1 MEISDLAVLATL
13 LLVIVVL
20 YRRFR
25 RVPFKLLSW
34 VAVAAGGSMV
44 LGGVGHLVFII
55 AVMVDRQLPLDYRQ
69 ISLIATGGILLF
81 PGFLNIGLS
90 KWIRQGMGWAMAM
103 SAYATIA
110 LCIYAVLLL
119 NMYLEDPTAP
129 FAGADSVSSAV
140 LIFNMPYLC
149 LLLIVWLRRKREH
162 LPLKSS

>member
-55 AVMVDRQLPLDYRQ
+55 AVMVDR
-69 ISLIATGGILLF
+69 
-81 PGFLNIGLS
+81 
-90 KWIRQGMGWAMAM
+90 
-103 SAYATIA
+103 
-110 LCIYAVLLL
+110 
-119 NMYLEDPTAP
+119 
-129 FAGADSVSSAV
+129 
-140 LIFNMPYLC
+140 
-149 LLLIVWLRRKREH
+149 
-162 LPLKSS
+162 

>member
-1 MEISDLAVLATL
+1 
-13 LLVIVVL
+13 
-20 YRRFR
+20 
-25 RVPFKLLSW
+25 
-34 VAVAAGGSMV
+34 
-44 LGGVGHLVFII
+44 
-55 AVMVDRQLPLDYRQ
+55 
-69 ISLIATGGILLF
+69 
-81 PGFLNIGLS
+81 
-90 KWIRQGMGWAMAM
+90 MGWAMAM